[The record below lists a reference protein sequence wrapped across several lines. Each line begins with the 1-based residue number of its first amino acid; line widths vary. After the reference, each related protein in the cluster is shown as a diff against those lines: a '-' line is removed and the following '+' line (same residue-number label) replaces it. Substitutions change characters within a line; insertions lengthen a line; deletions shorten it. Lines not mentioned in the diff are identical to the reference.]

1 MSSRVSRALDRL
13 ALPVRFLM
21 SLYSAAPALFLAACA
36 IASLA
41 YALGLFQ
48 NVSDSLD
55 SILPFDPNNATPLLA
70 ILSAIGLGAL
80 TVGLIRNKAIAWVL
94 TLVTLC
100 VSLLAQSDLLAHP
113 IVVAASVVAFS
124 VLLADRRRYEVQ
136 TGVGWRRLIA
146 WLLIVS
152 LIALG
157 IETSI
162 IIVATGDWPRPLAWA
177 GDFTYAIAN
186 ALGLSDDAGQRVLS
200 ATGRDALLG
209 LLILLARL
217 PVVLAALGVL
227 SRVGEPLPDPSTRTR
242 ARAIADRYGSG
253 ALLPFQLGEDK
264 YVFDPA
270 DSDGL
275 VVYGMAGRTAVVLG
289 DLIGPGEEATP
300 LLAEFIDRCRKLDR
314 IPVVYQASAAGRRYL
329 AEAGFRTFKVGEE
342 AIVDLTT
349 FDLAGSRR
357 ANLRH
362 TITRCKRDGVQ
373 VRWFPD
379 GLPLEEARL
388 ADELTAIDAA
398 WRRQAGPQMGFTIS
412 QFERPALTW
421 LPVSIAVDPAG
432 HALGF
437 TTYRR
442 TGADRGW
449 VLDLMRR
456 VPDGPPGV
464 VEACIAE
471 AAAGFKAAGAT
482 SLSLGLAPLAG
493 LDVRNG
499 PLEERLLERGGRF
512 VQRWYDVKGLAF
524 FKNKFDPTWVPR
536 YGAIRHR
543 RDLIAF
549 VVGLLWVHLSGALR
563 LPGRRPLRHAAA
575 T

>member
-1 MSSRVSRALDRL
+1 MSSRSSRALDRL

-21 SLYSAAPALFLAACA
+21 ALYSAAPALFLAACA

-41 YALGLFQ
+41 YALGLFT

-113 IVVAASVVAFS
+113 IVVGASVVAFS

-136 TGVGWRRLIA
+136 TGIGWRRLIA

-162 IIVATGDWPRPLAWA
+162 IIVATGDWPQPLAWA

-186 ALGLSDDAGQRVLS
+186 ALGLSDDAGQRVLN
-200 ATGRDALLG
+200 ATGRDALFG

-242 ARAIADRYGSG
+242 ARAIADKYGSG

-270 DSDGL
+270 GSDGL

-388 ADELTAIDAA
+388 ADELTAIDTA

-412 QFERPALTW
+412 QFERPALAW

-449 VLDLMRR
+449 SSTS
-456 VPDGPPGV
+456 
-464 VEACIAE
+464 C
-471 AAAGFKAAGAT
+471 AASRT
-482 SLSLGLAPLAG
+482 
-493 LDVRNG
+493 
-499 PLEERLLERGGRF
+499 
-512 VQRWYDVKGLAF
+512 
-524 FKNKFDPTWVPR
+524 
-536 YGAIRHR
+536 
-543 RDLIAF
+543 
-549 VVGLLWVHLSGALR
+549 ALR
-563 LPGRRPLRHAAA
+563 V
-575 T
+575 

>member
-21 SLYSAAPALFLAACA
+21 ALYSAAPALFLAACA

-113 IVVAASVVAFS
+113 IVVGASVVAFS

-162 IIVATGDWPRPLAWA
+162 IIVATGDWPQPLAWA

-270 DSDGL
+270 GSDGL

-329 AEAGFRTFKVGEE
+329 EEAGFRTFKVGEE

-379 GLPLEEARL
+379 GLPLEEAHL
-388 ADELTAIDAA
+388 ADELTAIDTA

-412 QFERPALTW
+412 QFERQALTW

-456 VPDGPPGV
+456 VPDSPPGV

-493 LDVRNG
+493 LDGRNG

-543 RDLIAF
+543 RDLVAF